1 MEKTGGRGRFGDT
14 DNFFDK
20 TNKYANGSNGLQAE
34 NLCSMTTGHP
44 TALAAWNPAAHRI
57 PHGTNARPEPT
68 QAYDG
73 AGRGLRT
80 VEAFEAGSNRATF
93 VCCAAAF
100 LGDAAE
106 AKGQADQR
114 ATHSM

>member
-1 MEKTGGRGRFGDT
+1 MQHDHRAPDGFGGVE
-14 DNFFDK
+14 
-20 TNKYANGSNGLQAE
+20 S
-34 NLCSMTTGHP
+34 CSAP
-44 TALAAWNPAAHRI
+44 YPARNECAA
-57 PHGTNARPEPT
+57 GPT

-73 AGRGLRT
+73 SGRGLRT

-93 VCCAAAF
+93 VCCAVAF

-106 AKGQADQR
+106 AKGQVDQR